1 MKQRFFFTEKN
12 FLINLLSRDRCRSW
26 SSRDADCSKTGRT
39 CCWWKR
45 PPLLLQR
52 SGTLTPMKKKKRQRK
67 IGGSSS
73 SNEPANQ
80 PLESEISFFYFV
92 GGASLSVLTCARG
105 QLSRCARAQS
115 SKKARTSC
123 LKASAHKRHEL
134 KDRAFQLEILTRIGC
149 FIEYNFSRKFS
160 KMRQPVGFKANFP
173 SASIFTQDTF
183 SFEMLQRLTPKT
195 ENQSG
200 ELFLRNIIFVFFA
213 IRAKH
218 TYFLRKYA
226 KNKT

>member
-1 MKQRFFFTEKN
+1 MSQLEQQ
-12 FLINLLSRDRCRSW
+12 RCRLLKNW
-26 SSRDADCSKTGRT
+26 PD
-39 CCWWKR
+39 
-45 PPLLLQR
+45 LLLVEAASPVASKIRHTHSDEEKKEAKKDWRQQQQQR
-52 SGTLTPMKKKKRQRK
+52 TSQPTPW
-67 IGGSSS
+67 IG
-73 SNEPANQ
+73 NK
-80 PLESEISFFYFV
+80 FFYFV

-105 QLSRCARAQS
+105 QLSRCACAQS

-134 KDRAFQLEILTRIGC
+134 KDRAFQLGNLTSIGC
-149 FIEYNFSRKFS
+149 FIEYNFYKKFS
-160 KMRQPVGFKANFP
+160 KTRQPVGFQANFP

-195 ENQSG
+195 ENRSG

-218 TYFLRKYA
+218 TSLFLRKYA